1 MILINTI
8 YINSI
13 NNQYGIRKVIKTRII
28 CNV

>member
-13 NNQYGIRKVIKTRII
+13 NKQYGIRKVIKIRII
-28 CNV
+28 CDM